1 MLLLST
7 AYFPPV
13 SYFAAIA
20 KDFALSPD
28 GATSSVVH
36 IEAHEHYQKQSYRNR
51 CVIMSSQG
59 KINLNV
65 PVIHD
70 NTLHGPITDVRID
83 YSTPWVKQTRTAIAS
98 AYGMSAYFDYY
109 KDDLFAILDSKPQ
122 TLWELN
128 SRILEFFLKKTGIC
142 ASVSPTTEYEAS
154 PQGCLDLREKIH
166 PKRSNTILEDLGLK
180 KPYFQVFSGK
190 YGFCSDLSIMD
201 LLFNEGPDSII
212 FLKRL

>member
-1 MLLLST
+1 MILLST

-28 GATSSVVH
+28 GAKPSIVR

-51 CVIMSSQG
+51 CVIMSAQG
-59 KINLNV
+59 KVNLNV
-65 PVIHD
+65 PVVHD
-70 NTLHGPITDVRID
+70 GTLHGPITGVRID
-83 YSTPWVKQTRTAIAS
+83 YSTPWVKQTQTAIAS

-109 KDDLFAILDSKPQ
+109 RDELFAIMDSRPE

-128 SRILEFFLKKTGIC
+128 TLLTDFFLRKTGIS
-142 ASVSPTTEYEAS
+142 ATLLPTEEYEVSPEAR
-154 PQGCLDLREKIH
+154 DLRESIH
-166 PKRSNTILEDLGLK
+166 PKRSNSILEELGLK

-190 YGFCSDLSIMD
+190 YGFCEDLSIMD
-201 LLFNEGPDSII
+201 LLFNEGPDSIVY
-212 FLKRL
+212 LKRL